1 MAVTTSLGYQ
11 ETLTDIEDTVGF
23 VPGFME
29 AVPEDALVHEWPVF
43 KQYTLGE
50 SVIPPK
56 YRELMELAV
65 AATQKC
71 QYCEAFH
78 SAAAELH
85 GATEEE
91 IAETGVLASLTT
103 RWSALIHTQQYDY
116 DTFVDEVHQI
126 GAFVQEQQQ
135 AAD

>member
-1 MAVTTSLGYQ
+1 MAVTNAASYR
-11 ETLTDIEDTVGF
+11 ETLTDIEDTLGF

-50 SVIPPK
+50 TVIPPK
-56 YRELMELAV
+56 YRELMQFAV
-65 AATQKC
+65 ASSHHCK
-71 QYCEAFH
+71 YCSTFH
-78 SAAAELH
+78 SGAAELN

-91 IAETGVLASLTT
+91 VAEAGVLTSITQ
-103 RWSALIHTQQYDY
+103 RWSAMLHAQQYDY
-116 DTFVDEVHQI
+116 DTFVDEFNEI
-126 GAFVQEQQQ
+126 GAFLQEQQ